1 MPLFSRYDGDLIR
14 GAPAIR
20 RIMPYLMRTRTESVV
35 LHESVYRMAAARAWL
50 KAYNRSHDAH
60 ATVFD
65 LYAYACGQALNAR
78 PELNRFV
85 SGGRLYQRRGVQVSF
100 VVKRQMSDA
109 GVGTTLKVSMP
120 AAEPFAA
127 FVARLARAIDEARER
142 DLAVD
147 KETALIVRLP
157 GVLVRAIVALA
168 RRLDAWNLYPRFMT
182 AHDPMYASVFL
193 ANLGS
198 AGISDAYHHL
208 YEYGTVSIFGAMSA
222 VRRTPFVEGDA
233 VVIEEALGVRWT
245 FDERIHD
252 AFYAARS
259 LAVVQ
264 HILEDP
270 VRHLGAPDADPAY
283 LPAAARVGAEAGSP

>member
-1 MPLFSRYDGDLIR
+1 
-14 GAPAIR
+14 
-20 RIMPYLMRTRTESVV
+20 MPYLMRTRTESVV
-35 LHESVYRMAAARAWL
+35 LHDAVYRVTAARTWL
-50 KAYNRSHDAH
+50 RAYNRTHAAH
-60 ATVFD
+60 ATLFD
-65 LYAYACGQALNAR
+65 LFAYACGQALHAR

-100 VVKRQMSDA
+100 VVKREMSDA
-109 GVGTTLKVSMP
+109 GVGTTVKFEMLAGERFS
-120 AAEPFAA
+120 EC
-127 FVARLARAIDEARER
+127 VARLARAIDDARSR

-147 KETALIVRLP
+147 KETALIVMLP
-157 GVLVRAIVALA
+157 GVLVKALVGLA
-168 RRLDAWNLYPRFMT
+168 RWLDAWNLYPRFMT
-182 AHDPMYASVFL
+182 ANDPMYASVFL

-222 VRRTPFVEGDA
+222 VRRMPFVEEDA
-233 VVIEEALGVRWT
+233 VVARDGLGIRFT

-270 VRHLGAPDADPAY
+270 TRYLGAPETEPAY
-283 LPAAARVGAEAGSP
+283 TVGTAHVEAVAGSP